1 MNISYEWLKEL
12 IDIPYTPEEL
22 SKIMTAQGMT
32 VDGLKKVGMSYDNVV
47 IGKLLE
53 VAEHPQADKLHVCKV
68 DVGDEVL
75 QIVCGAPGIKV
86 GDTVPVA
93 KIGAN
98 FGDFKIKASK
108 LRGVDSFGMCCA
120 ADELGISGDHE
131 SLLFLDSKFTAGTP
145 FSTLLQG
152 EDWIYDLDIP
162 GNRPDLLS
170 HIGVAREIAARLSLS
185 DEKYLNWQPRKP
197 EYPVNDLES
206 KDGVSVTVDDPKLCP
221 RYTARIIDNVKIGPS
236 PLKMQFRLYHC
247 GMRPI
252 NNVVDISNYVML
264 ETGQPLHTFDYAK
277 IATKKIVVRRANEG
291 EKFVTLDGE
300 ERTLDSEMLM
310 ITDGEKPVAIGGVMG
325 GLDSGVTNATET
337 ILLESAYFYGPN
349 IRRTSRKLAL
359 QSEASGRYERCI
371 RGTCEY
377 ASERAVELM
386 TQFAGAVAR
395 KGVVD
400 VNNLEKSE
408 TISVSLKK
416 CTGLLGMAIEEK
428 EARKILT
435 GLNYKLTPESGD
447 LVSVTVP
454 DYRVDVKVS
463 ADLSEDL
470 ARMLGYDSIPLDDSI
485 PYYSQKPVPPNFLMR
500 DKIRNILSGAGLREV
515 LNPTLVSYELMKAAG
530 AEVREEDIIYL
541 SNSATL
547 DQSQVRTILYPGLI
561 KNCQTNSAKG
571 QQGVRFFELGRA
583 YLNAPD
589 GRSFTELERLS
600 FALWGEAKEKTWSE
614 KAREVDYTDGITV
627 LEILR
632 ERLGLPEMSFEAAAI
647 PGLHPGRTAKIS
659 LTYHGKMKELGFIG
673 EMDPGVTRDLDL
685 KGRLVVCE
693 LDLDV
698 ITETARQSYTYKKL
712 PKFPASERDVS
723 LMVPGETTNQDVVS
737 VIRKAGGKLLTDVAV
752 LDLYRDE
759 KMADGERSL
768 TYRLTYR
775 AEDRTL
781 TIEEVDKAHQ
791 KVLEAL
797 TKANLTIR

>member
-152 EDWIYDLDIP
+152 EDWIFELDIP

-170 HIGVAREIAARLSLS
+170 HIGVAREIAARLSLT

-206 KDGVSVTVDDPKLCP
+206 KDGVAVAVDDPELCP

-277 IATKKIVVRRANEG
+277 IATKKIVVRRAKEG

-300 ERTLDSEMLM
+300 ERTLDNEMLM

-349 IRRTSRKLAL
+349 IRRTSRKL
-359 QSEASGRYERCI
+359 
-371 RGTCEY
+371 
-377 ASERAVELM
+377 
-386 TQFAGAVAR
+386 
-395 KGVVD
+395 
-400 VNNLEKSE
+400 
-408 TISVSLKK
+408 
-416 CTGLLGMAIEEK
+416 
-428 EARKILT
+428 
-435 GLNYKLTPESGD
+435 
-447 LVSVTVP
+447 
-454 DYRVDVKVS
+454 
-463 ADLSEDL
+463 
-470 ARMLGYDSIPLDDSI
+470 
-485 PYYSQKPVPPNFLMR
+485 
-500 DKIRNILSGAGLREV
+500 
-515 LNPTLVSYELMKAAG
+515 
-530 AEVREEDIIYL
+530 
-541 SNSATL
+541 
-547 DQSQVRTILYPGLI
+547 
-561 KNCQTNSAKG
+561 
-571 QQGVRFFELGRA
+571 
-583 YLNAPD
+583 
-589 GRSFTELERLS
+589 
-600 FALWGEAKEKTWSE
+600 
-614 KAREVDYTDGITV
+614 
-627 LEILR
+627 
-632 ERLGLPEMSFEAAAI
+632 
-647 PGLHPGRTAKIS
+647 H
-659 LTYHGKMKELGFIG
+659 
-673 EMDPGVTRDLDL
+673 
-685 KGRLVVCE
+685 
-693 LDLDV
+693 
-698 ITETARQSYTYKKL
+698 
-712 PKFPASERDVS
+712 
-723 LMVPGETTNQDVVS
+723 
-737 VIRKAGGKLLTDVAV
+737 
-752 LDLYRDE
+752 
-759 KMADGERSL
+759 
-768 TYRLTYR
+768 
-775 AEDRTL
+775 
-781 TIEEVDKAHQ
+781 
-791 KVLEAL
+791 
-797 TKANLTIR
+797 

>member
-170 HIGVAREIAARLSLS
+170 HIGVAREIAARLSLT

-206 KDGVSVTVDDPKLCP
+206 KDGVSVAVDDPKLCP
-221 RYTARIIDNVKIGPS
+221 RYTARIVDNVKIKPS

-400 VNNLEKSE
+400 VNNLEKNE

-447 LVSVTVP
+447 QVSVTVP

-500 DKIRNILSGAGLREV
+500 DKIRNILAGAGLREV

-571 QQGVRFFELGRA
+571 QQGVKLFELGRA

-614 KAREVDYTDGITV
+614 KAREVDYTDGVTV
-627 LEILR
+627 LEILK
-632 ERLGLPEMSFEAAAI
+632 ERLGLPEMSFEAVAI

-659 LTYHGKMKELGFIG
+659 LTYHGKKKELGFIG
-673 EMDPGVTRDLDL
+673 EMDPRVTRDLDL

-723 LMVPGETTNQDVVS
+723 LMVPGETSNQDVVS
-737 VIRKAGGKLLTDVAV
+737 VIKKAGGKLLTDVAV
-752 LDLYRDE
+752 LDLYRDD
-759 KMADGERSL
+759 KMAEGERSL

-797 TKANLTIR
+797 SKANLTIR